1 MRKVAILGGVRTPF
15 VKSFTYYTRVT
26 NQELLTATLKQ
37 LVQKFRLQNK
47 IMGDVALGALIKSST
62 DWNLAR
68 ESVLG
73 SGLHPDTPA
82 YGVQRA
88 CGTSL
93 ETTMQI
99 ALKIA
104 ANQIDVGIA
113 GGTDTEV
120 LVLDEPTIG
129 LDPKQ
134 VSEARTLIKSMKNER
149 TVIYSTHILSE
160 VAATCDRIII
170 INKGKIV
177 AQESINEMGSTG
189 ETTRTEIIVKKVNE
203 TLIGKIKNIS
213 GVKNVTVQANGS
225 TRLVIES
232 EAKEELL
239 AEISKVIV
247 EQNAGLIRMSPVQH
261 ALEDYYLSGELFR
274 RQRKNWEKEILSVSA
289 SPRLFQTSLKF
300 LRHTSWI
307 PKRLLTNML
316 TRPLLENSK
325 APID

>member
-1 MRKVAILGGVRTPF
+1 MLVSEYLSFCADLRNVPKKEKASKMDKVIERCQLKDVR
-15 VKSFTYYTRVT
+15 
-26 NQELLTATLKQ
+26 N
-37 LVQKFRLQNK
+37 RL
-47 IMGDVALGALIKSST
+47 IG
-62 DWNLAR
+62 NLSKGYR
-68 ESVLG
+68 
-73 SGLHPDTPA
+73 
-82 YGVQRA
+82 QR
-88 CGTSL
+88 
-93 ETTMQI
+93 
-99 ALKIA
+99 
-104 ANQIDVGIA
+104 VGIA
-113 GGTDTEV
+113 QAMIHDPEV